1 MTIKKIV
8 AINEIAV
15 EIIPRIFDLIHPL
28 NPSVTRK
35 KKKPET
41 KIKDKVLCKLR
52 NV

>member
-35 KKKPET
+35 KKKPERHRRRAF
-41 KIKDKVLCKLR
+41 CGPF
-52 NV
+52 